1 MNDGWLMII
10 GNYRGFKCP
19 QIVGDGHRSQWEIPI
34 DNFLGVFKTGF
45 SHGGSGS
52 ADPRVPHSYP
62 FYCTQFCKQ
71 HTFWITYNSSLS
83 ADQLAW
89 IVVNLG
95 DTSLWLP
102 VGSIRYITKIL
113 RAMDWIRSSLFPFN
127 PWLWL
132 PGVPDWSSL
141 LARWPYPATL
151 SLQSFLETLQAHI

>member
-1 MNDGWLMII
+1 MGMIIDEWFWTMINDGWLMII

-19 QIVGDGHRSQWEIPI
+19 QIVGDGHHSQWEPPLTILWEFSKQAF
-34 DNFLGVFKTGF
+34 DTVGLGQLNPECLILI
-45 SHGGSGS
+45 H
-52 ADPRVPHSYP
+52 

-71 HTFWITYNSSLS
+71 HTFWITYKSSLS
-83 ADQLAW
+83 ADQLVW

-132 PGVPDWSSL
+132 PGVPWLKFPPS
-141 LARWPYPATL
+141 PVTL
-151 SLQSFLETLQAHI
+151 PSNT